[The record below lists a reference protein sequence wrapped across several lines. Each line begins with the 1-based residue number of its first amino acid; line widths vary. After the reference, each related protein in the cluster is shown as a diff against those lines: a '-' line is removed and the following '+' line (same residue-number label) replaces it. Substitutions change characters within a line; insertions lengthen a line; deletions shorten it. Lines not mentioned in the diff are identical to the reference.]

1 MNHLHYKYII
11 GILCMLFVLFFA
23 YWFSGETNL
32 VEIVSFAGTV
42 TSIILSVLAIFMTV
56 LSNDSM
62 SSMIHKVRDIHD
74 SIKDMPASINSSIAQ
89 LKLSSIKIEKML
101 PEVKEKLKEVDD
113 HLLESN
119 QNMASLKNSKIEP
132 PAGSS
137 GSEGQKITAK
147 EFLMSFIN
155 NSSLTG
161 LGVVYC
167 LFLASHDDSKSFKLS
182 DYAKAFEFPSVDYA
196 YGYCVACFANRL
208 AVGTVDIKNDSS
220 VTNVKFSTLIKEND
234 ILNAINSWLSNMDVG
249 KNKISAEEFMST
261 IQTIFDKK

>member
-11 GILCMLFVLFFA
+11 GILCILFVLFFA

-32 VEIVSFAGTV
+32 VEIISFAGTV

-74 SIKDMPASINSSIAQ
+74 SIKDMPSSINSSIAQ

-119 QNMASLKNSKIEP
+119 QNITSLKNSKIEP

-167 LFLASHDDSKSFKLS
+167 LFIASHDSKSFKLS

-208 AVGTVDIKNDSS
+208 AVGNVDLTKDSL
-220 VTNVKFSTLIKEND
+220 VTNVNFSNLINEND
-234 ILNAINSWLSNMDVG
+234 IFNAIKSWLSNMEVE
-249 KNKISAEEFMST
+249 KNKISVEDFMST